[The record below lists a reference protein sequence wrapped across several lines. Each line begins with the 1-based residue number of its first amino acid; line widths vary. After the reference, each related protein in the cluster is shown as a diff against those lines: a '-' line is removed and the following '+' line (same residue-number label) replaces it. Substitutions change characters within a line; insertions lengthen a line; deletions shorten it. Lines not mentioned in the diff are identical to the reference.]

1 MKSMWT
7 LRTLGMLAL
16 IVLLGAVGVA
26 PAFADAAVEVG
37 FDVRFSGVITTVGAA
52 GEAWVIGGQTV
63 ATDDLTNV
71 ILTVSPATPGQ
82 WAEVAAAKLDDGSL
96 LAKQITVRPEQ
107 VRLRGVVTD
116 IPETT
121 AGAWVIAG
129 VTVNVTEDT
138 RISERSGKV
147 VEGRWVEAVMTEDQG
162 VLTATM
168 IVGIGDQDAVM
179 VSGEIQQFNDTE
191 WVISGIPLSIT
202 PDTLISGTPVVGL
215 IGHAAADLLDDGTL
229 VAKVLRVAWIDRTM
243 PPVADFVGE
252 IEALPQVG
260 LRGIWTVDGR
270 EVIVLA
276 NTRIHQEKGLAVVGA
291 TVHVVGWTLGGK
303 LLATEITV
311 ISSPEEGGEYV
322 IGNGVIEALPADI
335 HDGIWTISGVKV
347 LVNDNTSVFGQ
358 RIEVGKTARYEGV
371 KRAGWGGRRQ
381 PHSRAPGHGADC
393 AVGRTKDGRRTTK
406 DGRAH
411 THGVRSL

>member
-1 MKSMWT
+1 MKSTWT
-7 LRTLGMLAL
+7 LRMLGMLAL
-16 IVLLGAVGVA
+16 IVLLGAVGVV
-26 PAFADAAVEVG
+26 PAFADVAVEVG

-63 ATDDLTNV
+63 ATDAATNV
-71 ILTVSPATPGQ
+71 VLTVSPAAPGQ

-107 VRLRGVVTD
+107 VRLRGIVTD

-121 AGAWVIAG
+121 TGAWVIAG
-129 VTVNVTEDT
+129 VTVNVTTDT

-147 VEGRWVEAVMTEDQG
+147 AEGQWVEAVMTEDKG
-162 VLTATM
+162 VLTATH
-168 IVGIGDQDAVM
+168 IVGVGAQDAIM
-179 VSGEIQQFNDTE
+179 VSGEIQQFSDTE
-191 WVISGIPLSIT
+191 WVISGIPLNIT
-202 PDTLISGTPVVGL
+202 ADTLISGTPVVGL
-215 IGHAAADLLDDGTL
+215 IGHAAADLQDDGTL

-243 PPVADFVGE
+243 PPVADFAGE

-303 LLATEITV
+303 LIASEITV
-311 ISSPEEGGEYV
+311 ISSPEEGGEYI

-347 LVNDNTSVFGQ
+347 LVSDNTSVFGQ

-371 KRAGWGGRRQ
+371 KRA
-381 PHSRAPGHGADC
+381 
-393 AVGRTKDGRRTTK
+393 DGIVVASLIR
-406 DGRAH
+406 
-411 THGVRSL
+411 VRLGIGPIVP

>member
-1 MKSMWT
+1 MKSTWT

-16 IVLLGAVGVA
+16 IVLLGTVGVV
-26 PAFADAAVEVG
+26 PAFADVAVEVG

-63 ATDDLTNV
+63 ATDDMTNV
-71 ILTVSPATPGQ
+71 ILTVSPATLGQ

-107 VRLRGVVTD
+107 VRLRGMVTD
-116 IPETT
+116 ITETT

-162 VLTATM
+162 VLTATI

-215 IGHAAADLLDDGTL
+215 IGHAAADLQDDGTL

-260 LRGIWTVDGR
+260 LRGIWTVDGQ

-322 IGNGVIEALPADI
+322 IGNGVIETLPADI

-371 KRAGWGGRRQ
+371 KRA
-381 PHSRAPGHGADC
+381 
-393 AVGRTKDGRRTTK
+393 DGVVVASLIR
-406 DGRAH
+406 
-411 THGVRSL
+411 VRLGMGPIVP

>member
-63 ATDDLTNV
+63 ATDDMTNV

-107 VRLRGVVTD
+107 VRLRGMVTD

-162 VLTATM
+162 VLTATI

-215 IGHAAADLLDDGTL
+215 IGHAAADLQDDGTL

-260 LRGIWTVDGR
+260 LRGIWTVDGQ

-311 ISSPEEGGEYV
+311 ISSPEQGGEYV
-322 IGNGVIEALPADI
+322 IGNGVIETLPADI

-371 KRAGWGGRRQ
+371 KRA
-381 PHSRAPGHGADC
+381 
-393 AVGRTKDGRRTTK
+393 DGVVVASLIR
-406 DGRAH
+406 
-411 THGVRSL
+411 VRLGMGPIVP